1 MTLVSAWDQEPSLNG
16 EARDGYWSEYDAM
29 KQSDPSICMGPRTLD
44 EARDS
49 YWSEYDAMK
58 QSDLVSAWD
67 QEPSLNGEARD
78 SYWSEYD
85 ETMKQ
90 SDLVSAWD
98 QEPSLNG
105 EARDGYWSEYDVMK
119 QSDPSICMGPRTLL
133 EWRVVIDLN
142 MMQWNRV
149 T

>member
-16 EARDGYWSEYDAM
+16 ESRDG
-29 KQSDPSICMGPRTLD
+29 
-44 EARDS
+44 

-78 SYWSEYD
+78 GYWSEYD
-85 ETMKQ
+85 AMKQ

-133 EWRVVIDLN
+133 EWRGLWWLDAMKQSDLVMVIDLN
-142 MMQWNRV
+142 MM
-149 T
+149 